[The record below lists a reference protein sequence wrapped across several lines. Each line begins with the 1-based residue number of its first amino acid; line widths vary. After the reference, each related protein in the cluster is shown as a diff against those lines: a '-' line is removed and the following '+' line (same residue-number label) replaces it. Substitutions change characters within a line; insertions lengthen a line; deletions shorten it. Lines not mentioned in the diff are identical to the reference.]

1 MSASGVDDVLSV
13 SIGSGTGTSPAVPAC
28 PLGTSFG
35 SAGVESA
42 VAAGF
47 GGGGLGF
54 VITGLQNLPKQNQ
67 IHLNQLWLYKL
78 CDNGRQTFIIL
89 TIIHHNT
96 KKLSNPVLAFILK
109 ILSYSQ
115 CKSTNFCSS
124 LNNSHLDEE
133 TLYTYQETRSS
144 S

>member
-1 MSASGVDDVLSV
+1 MSASGVDDMLSV

-54 VITGLQNLPKQNQ
+54 VITGLQNLPKQNK

-78 CDNGRQTFIIL
+78 CNNERQTFL
-89 TIIHHNT
+89 HNSRHHI
-96 KKLSNPVLAFILK
+96 S
-109 ILSYSQ
+109 
-115 CKSTNFCSS
+115 
-124 LNNSHLDEE
+124 
-133 TLYTYQETRSS
+133 
-144 S
+144 